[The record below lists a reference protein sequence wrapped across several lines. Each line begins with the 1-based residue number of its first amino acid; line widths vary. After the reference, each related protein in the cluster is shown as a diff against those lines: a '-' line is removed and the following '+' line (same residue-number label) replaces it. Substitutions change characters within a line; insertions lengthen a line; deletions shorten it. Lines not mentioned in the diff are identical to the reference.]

1 MRKIII
7 PRGPTPAYQSNAQPS
22 FYSPMLR
29 IAYGVVKA
37 VNKTLGT
44 CDIEM
49 KTGFL
54 VKNIQLMSVVPPG
67 KDPISG
73 GVKYPRLETEVK
85 LIYPE
90 NDMKNGFILPGTLDF
105 RDADVVSDILGGA
118 DTEVLPEGWRTEYDP
133 ETGNYTLTDV
143 DTDFSLVV
151 DKENETVEFTDWNG
165 NTFSLSSTGIS
176 IEDANGNT
184 VSMESGKVVIN
195 SNVEILQ

>member
-1 MRKIII
+1 
-7 PRGPTPAYQSNAQPS
+7 
-22 FYSPMLR
+22 MLR